1 MLSPSPHRLTS
12 HLQRH
17 CSSIIVTMVII
28 VIIVV
33 GEIMHTSTHNEMS
46 WTVAGA
52 KAKLSEVMERAQL
65 APQTITRNGKPS
77 VVVVSADEWQK
88 KTARR
93 GSLAEFLL
101 ASPLRGTD
109 LDIER
114 QGDEPRD
121 LSL

>member
-1 MLSPSPHRLTS
+1 MQPSS
-12 HLQRH
+12 HDDK
-17 CSSIIVTMVII
+17 
-28 VIIVV
+28 
-33 GEIMHTSTHNEMS
+33 S

-77 VVVVSADEWQK
+77 VVVVSAEEWQK
-88 KTARR
+88 KAARR

-101 ASPLRGTD
+101 ASPLRGAD
-109 LDIER
+109 VDIER
-114 QGDEPRD
+114 QRDEPRD

>member
-1 MLSPSPHRLTS
+1 MQAP
-12 HLQRH
+12 
-17 CSSIIVTMVII
+17 
-28 VIIVV
+28 
-33 GEIMHTSTHNEMS
+33 THDDMN

-77 VVVVSADEWQK
+77 VVVVSAEEWQK

-93 GSLAEFLL
+93 GSLASFLL
-101 ASPLRGTD
+101 ASPLRDAD

-114 QGDEPRD
+114 QQDEPRD

>member
-1 MLSPSPHRLTS
+1 M
-12 HLQRH
+12 QA
-17 CSSIIVTMVII
+17 
-28 VIIVV
+28 
-33 GEIMHTSTHNEMS
+33 STHDDMS

-77 VVVVSADEWQK
+77 VVVVSAEEWQK

-109 LDIER
+109 LDTER
-114 QGDEPRD
+114 QNDEPRD
-121 LSL
+121 WSL